1 MAQEGKQKG
10 LKPAVEVARQA
21 FLYGQ
26 GDGKQVSDTRKL
38 AELSGLHTQTIL
50 KHMPGWLKEREEII
64 SNSSDF
70 ALGLSLS
77 KEVQS
82 DRDKRMTFLSDQ
94 IKQIMWEMD
103 NLDNVIEKL
112 ESICG
117 NFSLNTE
124 NGDDAIK
131 LFDRYLRASLNKANL
146 RSQFLALHKQWADF
160 SGVLDVKD
168 ISVVRARE
176 IAKGQG
182 KMQLKKLEAEEN
194 QGPKNITRTGVFARP
209 AIETQ
214 E

>member
-1 MAQEGKQKG
+1 
-10 LKPAVEVARQA
+10 V
-21 FLYGQ
+21 
-26 GDGKQVSDTRKL
+26 
-38 AELSGLHTQTIL
+38 
-50 KHMPGWLKEREEII
+50 
-64 SNSSDF
+64 
-70 ALGLSLS
+70 LS

-112 ESICG
+112 ETICG

-176 IAKGQG
+176 VAKGLG
-182 KMQLKKLEAEEN
+182 KVDLKKLEAEAQETPRN
-194 QGPKNITRTGVFARP
+194 VGRTGVFARP
-209 AIETQ
+209 SVNIE